1 MHILIGIIIIYIL
14 LSSYQGENP
23 VNNFMLAAAVV
34 ATTLLGGCKVV
45 IDVPEGGSVTTES
58 GDFSCNE
65 ASSCDV
71 NIVDFSFDQT
81 FTAVP
86 ADGYEFKGWKKKGR
100 AFCAGSNSPCVLFTI
115 GLDGNEELKDLM
127 LQFLE
132 SDDEEF
138 YLEPVFVPYDNSGV
152 AALLE
157 TNADIAL
164 AAYSD
169 SVDTAIALQEALKA
183 FADNPTQ
190 PRLDA
195 AKRAWLVSREPY
207 GQTEVYRFR
216 LSPIDS
222 TNYSDEDGLEGEINA
237 WPLGEALIDYV
248 VAADPDF
255 GTDQV
260 GVTENGA
267 GINNGGEVDGTDSS
281 LNIIADTSIT
291 INKALIS
298 NTATAG
304 DEHDV
309 IAGYHAIEFMLWGQ
323 DLNNNAMVTNGSD
336 RDEAVKTIGTSNIA
350 AGGQRPLSDFTSDPL
365 GQRRLTYLQVV
376 AEKLVED
383 LESVRDGWI
392 DGVEGNYRDQFTT
405 FADTQEA
412 IDKLTEILTG
422 MGTLSEGELAG
433 ERMQIAYSSNSQEDE
448 HSCFSD
454 NTHRDVVLNARGVW
468 NSFYGVYAGYDSD
481 LDGLDDEASRAV
493 NGFGFDDYAVQLNI
507 ESLTVIVDELDARL
521 KATDANVNELD
532 FVARIGAPFDVLIMD
547 DNRNTKNPIYKSIVS
562 LNRQSSSIA
571 ELAEKLAVEVQVVD
585 DDASECDT
593 TKPDSSCG

>member
-1 MHILIGIIIIYIL
+1 
-14 LSSYQGENP
+14 
-23 VNNFMLAAAVV
+23 MLAAAVV
-34 ATTLLGGCKVV
+34 ASTLLGGCKLV

-58 GDFSCNE
+58 GDYSCNE
-65 ASSCDV
+65 ANSCDV

-81 FTAVP
+81 FKAVP
-86 ADGYEFKGWKKKGR
+86 AEGYEFKGWKKKGR
-100 AFCAGSNSPCVLFTI
+100 AFCAGSSSPCDISTI
-115 GLDGNEELKDLM
+115 GLDENGELREVM
-127 LQFLE
+127 LRFLE

-507 ESLTVIVDELDARL
+507 ESLTAIVDELDARL